1 MRFRGATKGVSKI
14 FAAEIMILFASV
26 IACVLYALITI
37 AGDIDSINLEGEPDS
52 SVIAIVVCS
61 IAVGVL
67 ILLAG
72 LFKIIGYIQA
82 ARDEEYFV
90 RAIIFAIIAIVL
102 YAVSGFLQ
110 TKTGGVMGWV
120 NTIVLAI
127 AELLQL
133 LVITSTIN
141 GIAELAYDCR
151 RDDVVNRGGTIN
163 KIIGTVFSLNISMI
177 ILGHVFK
184 LFMNET
190 TITTIS
196 TIVAVIILV
205 LTVIAYILYLGYLGK
220 ASRMLKNER

>member
-1 MRFRGATKGVSKI
+1 MRFRGAAKGVSKI

-37 AGDIDSINLEGEPDS
+37 AGGIDSINLEGEPDS

-72 LFKIIGYIQA
+72 LF
-82 ARDEEYFV
+82 
-90 RAIIFAIIAIVL
+90 
-102 YAVSGFLQ
+102 
-110 TKTGGVMGWV
+110 
-120 NTIVLAI
+120 
-127 AELLQL
+127 
-133 LVITSTIN
+133 
-141 GIAELAYDCR
+141 
-151 RDDVVNRGGTIN
+151 